1 MRALPGEQSFQSGC
15 QGSRASRTRS
25 HDATSKEGSASTHKR
40 SMYTTRVIR
49 FDRTGGPGVLRS
61 VQIPL
66 SEPKGNEVLIRVKAI
81 GLSRIDVLWREGR
94 YVEDPVFPAQIGY
107 DAAGTVE
114 AVGPKAV
121 GLEVG
126 DKVSTF
132 PAVSLLDYGA
142 HGEAILYPDHAL
154 LRYPENLSPI
164 EAATVN
170 TGLFTA
176 YFALVELADLQP

>member
-1 MRALPGEQSFQSGC
+1 MSPLSLGWIRL
-15 QGSRASRTRS
+15 ASKKNNPRMSVTR
-25 HDATSKEGSASTHKR
+25 KL
-40 SMYTTRVIR
+40 IR
-49 FDRTGGPGVLRS
+49 FNQTGGPDVLRTHE
-61 VQIPL
+61 VPL
-66 SEPKGNEVLIRVKAI
+66 SEPRENEVLVKVGAV
-81 GLSRIDVLWREGR
+81 GLSWTDVLWREGR

-107 DAAGTVE
+107 DAAGTIE

-126 DKVSTF
+126 DEVSTF

-154 LRYPENLSPI
+154 LRYAENLSPV
-164 EAATVN
+164 EAAAVN